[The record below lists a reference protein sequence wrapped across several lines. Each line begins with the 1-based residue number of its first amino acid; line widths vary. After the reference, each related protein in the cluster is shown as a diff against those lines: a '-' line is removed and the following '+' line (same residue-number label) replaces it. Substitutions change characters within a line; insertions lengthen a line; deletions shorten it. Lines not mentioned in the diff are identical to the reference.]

1 MYMPQSFNSM
11 LSFTDRDYGFII
23 HIIVLCLF
31 AVSLIAAAVIDF
43 KYTYVPDGISIFI
56 VFLAI
61 IHFFFG
67 QHLPLASYLLGSFSV
82 AGFMLLL
89 SWASNGGIGGGDIKL
104 FAASGLL
111 LGFKNNVLAFF
122 LGYVLAALFCIPL
135 ICLKKLNRG
144 SMIPMVPFF
153 AVSLLTAALWGDQLI
168 RLYLEAAG
176 I

>member
-1 MYMPQSFNSM
+1 MHMPQSFNSI
-11 LSFTDRDYGFII
+11 LPFIDREYSFII

-31 AVSLIAAAVIDF
+31 AVSLVVAAVIDF

-56 VFLAI
+56 VFLAVI
-61 IHFFFG
+61 QFFFG
-67 QHLPLASYLLGSFSV
+67 QHLPLSSYLLGSFCV

-111 LGFKNNVLAFF
+111 LGFKNNILAFF
-122 LGYVLAALFCIPL
+122 LGYVLAALVCIPL
-135 ICLKKLNRG
+135 ICLKKIHRG

-168 RLYLEAAG
+168 RLYLEAVR